1 MAPPANSRIP
11 ILLLVLAF
19 MVPVSAGQ
27 TNITQTSP
35 DATSTIRPVPY
46 TIALFIPKST
56 QIHSNQVTDLV
67 SGPGGDVVIGTSFG
81 LSTYNGTWSTRHMT
95 LGNVSEGLLDDFIT
109 AVEFDRDGN
118 LWIGYPDGI
127 QIYDGRYY
135 RTIRDQQ
142 LLKDTRIKDLQRW
155 NDDMWV
161 ATGHSGI
168 HRYRG
173 GTWTWFQPDSP
184 GGPGFYEVSDMA
196 LDYAANASLIATDGE
211 GLWIVRSQDDPIRF
225 ECIAARDSGYGLLER
240 VKRDPA
246 GGVYF
251 FNDSMVVHY
260 SPGVN
265 FTPVLASQDLSI
277 SEPAINDLAA
287 AQDGTVYLATD
298 RGIYLW
304 NDGEVVRHLDR
315 FEGIGTSSVVRTVN
329 IDAENR
335 VWFSTQDNVGYYLER
350 SGLSNPVPIET
361 VTSSPPATPDEGNR
375 TTEATPAS
383 STVAP
388 ETTRAGSSAPEPGGI
403 GSIIDPL
410 VSAIKNFLS
419 GFGLK

>member
-1 MAPPANSRIP
+1 
-11 ILLLVLAF
+11 
-19 MVPVSAGQ
+19 
-27 TNITQTSP
+27 
-35 DATSTIRPVPY
+35 
-46 TIALFIPKST
+46 
-56 QIHSNQVTDLV
+56 
-67 SGPGGDVVIGTSFG
+67 
-81 LSTYNGTWSTRHMT
+81 MT
-95 LGNVSEGLLDDFIT
+95 LGNISEGLLDDYIT
-109 AVEFDRDGN
+109 AVEYDRDGN

-168 HRYRG
+168 HRYRD
-173 GTWTWFQPDSP
+173 GTWTWFQPDAQ
-184 GGPGFYEVSDMA
+184 GGPGFYEVSEMA
-196 LDYAANASLIATDGE
+196 LDYAANASLIATDSE

-225 ECIAARDSGYGLLER
+225 ECIAARDSGYGLLDR
-240 VKRDPA
+240 VKRDPE

-265 FTPVLASQDLSI
+265 FTPVLTSQDLSV
-277 SEPAINDLAA
+277 SNPAINDLAA
-287 AQDGTVYLATD
+287 APDGTLYLATD

-304 NDGEVVRHLDR
+304 NNGEVFRHLDR

-335 VWFSTQDNVGYYLER
+335 VWFSTQVNVGYYLDR
-350 SGLSNPVPIET
+350 SGPSNPVPIET
-361 VTSSPPATPDEGNR
+361 VTPATPGTPGEGGL
-375 TTEATPAS
+375 TPETTPAS
-383 STVAP
+383 GTITPGATP
-388 ETTRAGSSAPEPGGI
+388 AGSSAPEPVGI
-403 GSIIDPL
+403 AGIIDPL
-410 VSAIKNFLS
+410 VRAVKNLLS
-419 GFGLK
+419 GLGLK